1 MENTLLACSV
11 KPNTQYMWAYQALIP
26 SVTLR
31 FNSTLVLG
39 CQHQF
44 VPDMT
49 KSIRG
54 EPPHQHTCNI
64 FLVLGA
70 KVNLTD
76 LGM

>member
-26 SVTLR
+26 SVKLR
-31 FNSTLVLG
+31 TNSNSRLVLA
-39 CQHQF
+39 CQHQS

-49 KSIRG
+49 KSTRG
-54 EPPHQHTCNI
+54 KAPHQHTCNI

-70 KVNLTD
+70 KVN
-76 LGM
+76 